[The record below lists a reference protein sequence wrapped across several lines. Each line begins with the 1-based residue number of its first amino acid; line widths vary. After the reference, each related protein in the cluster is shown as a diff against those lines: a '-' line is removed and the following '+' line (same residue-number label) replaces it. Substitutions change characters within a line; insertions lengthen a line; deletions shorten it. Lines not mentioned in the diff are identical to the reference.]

1 MTTQQI
7 PDPVQRV
14 PVWKRVTAVILD
26 IVTVFWGV
34 GYLLAWYTG
43 ALTKSGFELNGGPA
57 FVLFVVVVAYFFIGR
72 RYAGG
77 TLWDRILR
85 IQRPQ
90 PPD

>member
-1 MTTQQI
+1 MTTQQM
-7 PDPVQRV
+7 PNAVQRAH
-14 PVWKRVTAVILD
+14 VWKRVTAVILD
-26 IVTVFWGV
+26 IVTVYWGV
-34 GYLLAWYTG
+34 GYLIAWYTG
-43 ALTKSGFELNGGPA
+43 ALTESGFDLKGGPVFIMFA
-57 FVLFVVVVAYFFIGR
+57 VIVAYFFIGR